1 MILSK
6 SSENTAVVFMY
17 LPVPPEPS
25 DNYNN
30 VETLYGESANGSLGV
45 NAEGLPDIE
54 RYERKLHEE
63 CPDRIQYLNVLKGF
77 TEDLPPTVMVHGLKA
92 VTSTLL

>member
-25 DNYNN
+25 DSYN
-30 VETLYGESANGSLGV
+30 VETFYRESESGSHGI
-45 NAEGLPDIE
+45 NSDGLPDFE
-54 RYERKLHEE
+54 RYERRLHEE
-63 CPDRIQYLNVLKGF
+63 CPERVQYLNVLKGF
-77 TEDLPPTVMVHGLKA
+77 TEGLPPTVMVHGLKA